1 MSSRKILLLA
11 ALVLLLFGFIFLFE
25 RKMPTTTEADQ
36 KKDLVWE
43 LPEDRIESVRL
54 EHPGSVPIELTKTP
68 AGTWRLS
75 RPESYPADAFAAG
88 EVVSQLAKL
97 HRAGSE
103 AAEAGPE
110 GYGFAPPSARA
121 TLAWKD
127 PAHPGKT
134 LSRTVEFGVD
144 IPGTDA
150 VAARVAGSPRVF
162 FVPATVA
169 AAVRKDTD
177 EFRSKDVF
185 GGSAGDVVRVDI
197 ERGRGKVALAKKGG
211 VWWLDQPVVDLADG
225 DFAQRFVDQLTALKA
240 VDFLKPGERENLAAL
255 GLAPPLYRVTLFD
268 GKTPVAVEL
277 GATRS
282 DGNTVY
288 ARRESQV
295 FTVPSS
301 IVEDLSREAVVFREP
316 RLVRFD
322 RAALSAVEG
331 VFEGERIDFQK
342 KDSGWSFG
350 KMSVPAASAD
360 DLMTALLELKSRSF
374 LDEGAAAAL
383 KARAPAATVTIHVTA
398 GEAWTLQ
405 FFPVRGDTETLVSGR
420 PGAFALAGD
429 AATSLHAAFRKASG
443 QK

>member
-54 EHPGSVPIELTKTP
+54 ERPGSVPVELTKTS
-68 AGTWRLS
+68 AGAWRVS
-75 RPESYPADAFAAG
+75 RPEPYPADAFVAG

-97 HRAGSE
+97 HRTGSKV
-103 AAEAGPE
+103 AEAGPE

-121 TLAWKD
+121 TVSWKD
-127 PAHPGKT
+127 PERPGKT

-150 VAARVAGSPRVF
+150 VAARVAGTPGVF
-162 FVPATVA
+162 FVPAAVA
-169 AAVRKDTD
+169 AAVRKDAD

-185 GGSAGDVVRVDI
+185 GGSAGDVVKVDI

-255 GLAPPLYRVTLFD
+255 GLAPPLYRVTLSD
-268 GKTPVAVEL
+268 GKTPVAVEF

-288 ARRESQV
+288 AHRESQV

-331 VFEGERIDFQK
+331 VFGGDRIDFEK

-350 KMSVPAASAD
+350 KKSVSAASAD
-360 DLMTALLELKSRSF
+360 DLMSALLEMKSRSF

-383 KARAPAATVTIHVTA
+383 KTRAPAATVTLRLAA
-398 GEAWTLQ
+398 GEAWTVQ
-405 FFPVRGDTETLVSGR
+405 FFPVRQDTEALVSGR
-420 PGAFALAGD
+420 PGAFAVAGD
-429 AATSLHAAFRKASG
+429 AVGKLRTAFKKAAGEK
-443 QK
+443 